1 MGNVIKKTALITLL
15 ALVSVL
21 LVSVFS
27 VTLLAPSFA
36 GDCYFELGFKDMAV
50 SCYERA
56 FGSSGS
62 YSDLVELVDSASY
75 SENDSITA
83 KYGKIMIE
91 RKIEFAEFCK
101 VTDEDGQSNFSTYDY
116 YSTLV
121 TFAFYD
127 LGDKS
132 SAADICFKTL
142 ENGGYTDGCALKTA
156 VQIAKDDKEFGELLI
171 SAYKALP
178 SRNFANNTQNK
189 FKDDMRK
196 LGYTIS

>member
-1 MGNVIKKTALITLL
+1 MENRNLRKTRVGKVVSNKMDKTAVVAIHDN
-15 ALVSVL
+15 V
-21 LVSVFS
+21 
-27 VTLLAPSFA
+27 
-36 GDCYFELGFKDMAV
+36 
-50 SCYERA
+50 RH
-56 FGSSGS
+56 
-62 YSDLVELVDSASY
+62 
-75 SENDSITA
+75 A

-142 ENGGYTDGCALKTA
+142 ENGG
-156 VQIAKDDKEFGELLI
+156 
-171 SAYKALP
+171 
-178 SRNFANNTQNK
+178 ANCK
-189 FKDDMRK
+189 RR
-196 LGYTIS
+196 